1 MQNTPARILTVTE
14 LNRLA
19 REILE
24 QQFPLL
30 WLGGEI
36 SNFTRAS
43 SGHWYFSLKDAQC
56 QVRCVMF
63 RGRNA
68 LLGWL
73 PQNGEQVELRALVS
87 LYEARG
93 EFQITVEF
101 MQQAGLG
108 RLFEALERLKQQLTR
123 EGLLDAARKRPLP
136 VFPKQI
142 GIISSTEAA
151 ALQDVLTT
159 LKRRM
164 PSIPVLI
171 YPTPVQGRDA
181 AAKIAETVARANR
194 DARCDV
200 LLLCRGGG
208 SIEDLWAF
216 NEEVLVRAVADSR
229 IPLVSGVGHETDFT
243 LVDFVAD
250 QRAPT
255 PTAAAEMASPDRQ
268 HLLHQTLLLH
278 RRLHHLIQQALA
290 QRGQHLDFLAH
301 RLQSPQHRLQL
312 NRDRLTHLQF
322 RMRKA
327 MQSCYGLWARRL
339 TSTAA
344 QLDALNPDRI
354 LLRGYARVQNQQGDL
369 VSDVAQIEVGQ
380 KLQIRFANG
389 GAAVQVEQTIIPDVD

>member
-1 MQNTPARILTVTE
+1 MHDNPSKILTVTE

-19 REILE
+19 KETLE
-24 QQFPLL
+24 QHFPLL

-73 PQNGEQVELRALVS
+73 PINGEQVELRALVS

-123 EGLLDAARKRPLP
+123 EGLIDPARKRPLP
-136 VFPKQI
+136 AFPKRI

-181 AAKIAETVARANR
+181 AAKIAEALARADR
-194 DARCDV
+194 DACCDV
-200 LLLCRGGG
+200 LVLCRGGG

-216 NEEVLVRAVADSR
+216 NEEVVARAVAASR
-229 IPLVSGVGHETDFT
+229 IPVVTGIGHETDFT
-243 LVDFVAD
+243 LADFVAD

-255 PTAAAEMASPDRQ
+255 PTAAAEMVSPDRQ
-268 HLLHQTLLLH
+268 HLMQQIWLLH
-278 RRLHHLIQQALA
+278 RRLHHLTQQALA
-290 QRGQHLDFLAH
+290 QRSQQLDFLAH

-312 NRDRLTHLQF
+312 NRDRLNHLQL
-322 RMRKA
+322 RMCKA
-327 MQSCYGLWARRL
+327 MQSSFVLWSRRL

-344 QLDALNPDRI
+344 QLDSLNPDRI
-354 LLRGYARVQNQQGDL
+354 LSRGYARVQNQQGNL
-369 VSDVAQIEVGQ
+369 VSEVAQISVGE
-380 KLQIRFANG
+380 KLHLLFANG
-389 GAAVQVEQTIIPDVD
+389 EAAVRVEQTIIPDLD

>member
-87 LYEARG
+87 LYEPRG

-181 AAKIAETVARANR
+181 AAKIAEAVVRANR
-194 DARCDV
+194 EARCDV

-255 PTAAAEMASPDRQ
+255 PTAAAEMISPDRQ
-268 HLLHQTLLLH
+268 NLLHQTLVLH
-278 RRLHHLIQQALA
+278 RRLGHLIRQAHA
-290 QRGQHLDFLAH
+290 QRSQQLDFLAH

-312 NRDRLTHLQF
+312 NRDKLSQLEL
-322 RMRKA
+322 RMRNS
-327 MQSCYGLWARRL
+327 MQSCHMHWSRNLA
-339 TSTAA
+339 SMAA
-344 QLDALNPDRI
+344 QLESLNPDRI
-354 LLRGYARVQNQQGDL
+354 LLRGYARVQDAQGDL

-380 KLQIRFANG
+380 KLHIRFASG
-389 GAAVQVEQTIIPDVD
+389 GAAVQVEQTEIPKSD

>member
-19 REILE
+19 RETLE

-181 AAKIAETVARANR
+181 AAKIAEAVARANR
-194 DARCDV
+194 EARCDV

-290 QRGQHLDFLAH
+290 QRGQHLGFLAH

-380 KLQIRFANG
+380 KLHIRFASG